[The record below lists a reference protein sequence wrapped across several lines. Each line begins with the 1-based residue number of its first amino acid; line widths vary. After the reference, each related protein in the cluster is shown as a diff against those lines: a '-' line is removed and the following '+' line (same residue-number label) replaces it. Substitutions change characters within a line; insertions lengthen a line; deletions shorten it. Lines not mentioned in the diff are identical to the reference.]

1 MAVVMT
7 AVVAL
12 LAVVAV
18 ATASLGLAYAA
29 RAQAQTAADAASL
42 AAAVASYPGTGRR
55 VPVVEAA
62 SVAAANGARLVSCR
76 CPMDPGMTPR
86 TAWVVAMV
94 PVDLPVLGEIRVTA
108 AAGAE
113 FDPRRWLGR

>member
-1 MAVVMT
+1 MVMT

-42 AAAVASYPGTGRR
+42 AAAVATYPGTGRR
-55 VPVVEAA
+55 VPALEAA
-62 SVAAANGARLVSCR
+62 AVVSANGAHFVSCR
-76 CPMDPGMTPR
+76 CPMDTGIAPR

-108 AAGAE
+108 TAGAE
-113 FDPRRWLGR
+113 FDPRRWLGRR